1 MKIAEPKFRKMPN
14 YARTAGN
21 FLYRSDVQSADG
33 QELAKN
39 LKKGVLRADMPWEK
53 QILLQLKK
61 HTTIISH

>member
-1 MKIAEPKFRKMPN
+1 MPN
-14 YARTAGN
+14 YARTAEN

-39 LKKGVLRADMPWEK
+39 SKKGVLRADMPWEK

>member
-14 YARTAGN
+14 YVRTAGN
-21 FLYRSDVQSADG
+21 FLYLSDVQSADG

-39 LKKGVLRADMPWEK
+39 SKKGVLRADMPWEK

>member
-14 YARTAGN
+14 YARTAEN

-39 LKKGVLRADMPWEK
+39 SKKGVLRADMPWEK
-53 QILLQLKK
+53 KSLLQLKK

>member
-14 YARTAGN
+14 YARTAEN

>member
-1 MKIAEPKFRKMPN
+1 MPN

-39 LKKGVLRADMPWEK
+39 SKKGVLRADMPWEK

>member
-1 MKIAEPKFRKMPN
+1 MPN
-14 YARTAGN
+14 YARTAEN

-39 LKKGVLRADMPWEK
+39 SKKGVLRADMPWEK
-53 QILLQLKK
+53 QSLVQLKK

>member
-39 LKKGVLRADMPWEK
+39 SKKGVLRADMSWEK